1 MNIDYDLL
9 KEQYEFLCLLSDDI
23 RKGEIIL
30 PSKYQELGA
39 LPLEYLDGLFG
50 LISAVFDQ
58 EPTDLTL
65 IK

>member
-9 KEQYEFLCLLSDDI
+9 NEQYEFLCLLADDL
-23 RKGEIIL
+23 RSGEVVL

-50 LISAVFDQ
+50 LIGAVFDSRHHW
-58 EPTDLTL
+58 E
-65 IK
+65 KVNG